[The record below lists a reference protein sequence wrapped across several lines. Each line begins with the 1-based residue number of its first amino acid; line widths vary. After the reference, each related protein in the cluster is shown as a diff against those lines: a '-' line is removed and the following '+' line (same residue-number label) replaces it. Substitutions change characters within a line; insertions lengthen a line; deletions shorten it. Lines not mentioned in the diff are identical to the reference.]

1 MSDRTTQSVLFQG
14 PGQKPLVA
22 RFDTESQ
29 SSDGGLV
36 LLKQLDQGIGLTSR
50 LAQHLIDGR
59 QSARILHSS
68 ESLFQQRVFGLCAG
82 YEDCNDSERVRSD
95 PVMKMVSGR
104 DATGDDSLGS
114 QPTLSRFENAQTGRA
129 VVSMQQELETFVID
143 RVGKRHRK
151 ASTVMLDFD
160 STCDKGYGTQQ
171 YLAFSG
177 FYKSWCFLPLLGFL
191 SVDGDPDQYLFTARL
206 RTGTAHNTKGLLSI
220 LRRVIPQVRKRFPDA
235 EIRVR
240 LDAGFATPRVFEAL
254 EEHKCKYLVG
264 MAKNSRLDE
273 DTDTDQILTCL
284 SAYLSGES
292 EKGFGE
298 LQYKTK
304 SWKATRRV
312 IYKVEAL
319 MYDGRSQREN
329 RRFVVTNLEGT
340 PEEIWQLYAKRGDSE
355 NRIKELKNDLWMDR
369 TSCRRI
375 LANQLRVLM
384 AATAYVLFQELRWRL
399 RRTELRRAQV
409 HRLRNMLIKLG
420 VRVVE
425 STRRIVMHFSRDCPW
440 KDAWVKAAKG
450 MGAVPA

>member
-1 MSDRTTQSVLFQG
+1 
-14 PGQKPLVA
+14 
-22 RFDTESQ
+22 
-29 SSDGGLV
+29 
-36 LLKQLDQGIGLTSR
+36 
-50 LAQHLIDGR
+50 
-59 QSARILHSS
+59 
-68 ESLFQQRVFGLCAG
+68 
-82 YEDCNDSERVRSD
+82 
-95 PVMKMVSGR
+95 
-104 DATGDDSLGS
+104 
-114 QPTLSRFENAQTGRA
+114 
-129 VVSMQQELETFVID
+129 
-143 RVGKRHRK
+143 
-151 ASTVMLDFD
+151 
-160 STCDKGYGTQQ
+160 
-171 YLAFSG
+171 
-177 FYKSWCFLPLLGFL
+177 
-191 SVDGDPDQYLFTARL
+191 
-206 RTGTAHNTKGLLSI
+206 
-220 LRRVIPQVRKRFPDA
+220 
-235 EIRVR
+235 VR
-240 LDAGFATPRVFEAL
+240 LDAGFATPRVFKAL
-254 EEHKCKYLVG
+254 EEHRCKYLVG
-264 MAKNSRLDE
+264 MGKNSRLDE

-292 EKGFGE
+292 DKDFGE

-304 SWKATRRV
+304 SWKVTRRV

-329 RRFVVTNLEGT
+329 RRYVVTNLEGT